1 MKSLKSDTHP
11 AKRVMLAVEVNYRK
25 TYGRQDLK
33 GKLINISLSGAF
45 LKTTDLDFNMA
56 EKIHLTFNVGT
67 RTRDLVAKVVWK
79 NAYGM
84 GLEFFHNNNRDIQI
98 VDDLIYY
105 IEESRQDRKQVLSQI
120 FDKVS

>member
-1 MKSLKSDTHP
+1 MKSLKSDTSP

-25 TYGRQDLK
+25 TYGRQELK

-45 LKTTDLDFNMA
+45 LKTGDLDFGLS
-56 EKIHLTFNVGT
+56 EKIHLTFSVGT
-67 RTRDLVAKVVWK
+67 RKRDLAAKIVWK
-79 NAYGM
+79 NEYGM
-84 GLEFFHNNNRDIQI
+84 GVEFFHTNNRDVQI

-120 FDKVS
+120 FEKVS

>member
-1 MKSLKSDTHP
+1 MKSLKSDTNP
-11 AKRVMLAVEVNYRK
+11 AKRIMLAVEVNYRK

-45 LKTTDLDFNMA
+45 LKTADLDFNMS
-56 EKIHLTFNVGT
+56 EKIHLTFSVGT

-79 NAYGM
+79 NAHGM
-84 GLEFFHNNNRDIQI
+84 GLEFFHTNNRDVQI
-98 VDDLIYY
+98 IDDLIYY

-120 FDKVS
+120 FEKVS